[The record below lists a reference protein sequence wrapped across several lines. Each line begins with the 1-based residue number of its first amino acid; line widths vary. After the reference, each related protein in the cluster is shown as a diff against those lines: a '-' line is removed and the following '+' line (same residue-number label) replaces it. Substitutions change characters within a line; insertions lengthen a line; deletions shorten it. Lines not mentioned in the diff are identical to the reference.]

1 MSAPLKLQNPKDRRP
16 PSARDQEIYRLCKVQ
31 CMPQKQ
37 VAKDYAMSEGNVSHI
52 MKRVREWLANA
63 SARGGELDHNQER
76 RLERRIERE
85 RLEHLYGKSL
95 RMLEDFEKPAE
106 STRGEGEGAVKTT
119 REERNA
125 RVQALKSCTRI
136 AESLGKIA
144 EREPLPEPAGVEV
157 PIPPYRLYGELKRQ
171 REAAEGRGAAPVS
184 GNSHEV
190 VSYLLGALRGD
201 KLWAIPPGGPLQVA
215 MRKIVET
222 LVEAGAVGQ
231 EPGTSR
237 QMPEGGCVVAA
248 TTQSVAGGVASDHLC
263 EAAAATHSHPG
274 NSDPSEACGA
284 KVTKLAGYS
293 LLDGCDPEILQRIVA
308 NDWLERF
315 KDGGEMHQRVA
326 GGGEFSA
333 GKVRR
338 V

>member
-1 MSAPLKLQNPKDRRP
+1 
-16 PSARDQEIYRLCKVQ
+16 
-31 CMPQKQ
+31 
-37 VAKDYAMSEGNVSHI
+37 
-52 MKRVREWLANA
+52 
-63 SARGGELDHNQER
+63 
-76 RLERRIERE
+76 
-85 RLEHLYGKSL
+85 
-95 RMLEDFEKPAE
+95 MLEDFEKPAE

-201 KLWAIPPGGPLQVA
+201 KLWAIPAGGLLQAA

-248 TTQSVAGGVASDHLC
+248 TTQSVAGGVASDPLC
-263 EAAAATHSHPG
+263 RPRTQPLRAQRPERASRRSH
-274 NSDPSEACGA
+274 
-284 KVTKLAGYS
+284 
-293 LLDGCDPEILQRIVA
+293 
-308 NDWLERF
+308 
-315 KDGGEMHQRVA
+315 
-326 GGGEFSA
+326 
-333 GKVRR
+333 
-338 V
+338 

>member
-1 MSAPLKLQNPKDRRP
+1 MSAPLKLQNPNDRRP
-16 PSARDQEIYRLCKVQ
+16 PSERNLTIYTLCKAHRV
-31 CMPQKQ
+31 PQKDL
-37 VAKDYAMSEGNVSHI
+37 ALKYEIGALRVSQI
-52 MKRVREWLANA
+52 VKEVGDWFANA
-63 SARGGELDHNQER
+63 SAKDGELDHNQQR

-201 KLWAIPPGGPLQVA
+201 KLWAIPAGGPLQAA

-222 LVEAGAVGQ
+222 LVEAGAVGPVGWDQ
-231 EPGTSR
+231 
-237 QMPEGGCVVAA
+237 
-248 TTQSVAGGVASDHLC
+248 
-263 EAAAATHSHPG
+263 AAAAAGPPEAGPEPG
-274 NSDPSEACGA
+274 GPARAAPAGPTLPPTDAGA
-284 KVTKLAGYS
+284 KVTKLTCYS

-315 KDGGEMHQRVA
+315 KDGGEMHRESLVA
-326 GGGEFSA
+326 ASFSA